1 MLDVLVPFPPS
12 VNTMYPTVGK
22 KRVLSEAGKKYYDGF
37 AECVAKVLGGA
48 QPPKW
53 EGSIKVNIHIY
64 APKDGRKHDLDNLL
78 KALLDGLVKSYVIVD
93 DNNITELHVEKEY
106 SDSKKKKYV
115 FLEVEEIH

>member
-1 MLDVLVPFPPS
+1 MLDLFVPFPPS

-22 KRVLSEAGKKYYDGF
+22 KRVLSEAGEKYYAGF
-37 AECVAKVLGGA
+37 SECVAKVLGGA

-53 EGSIKVNIHIY
+53 AGDIKVNIHIY

-78 KALLDGLVKSYVIVD
+78 KALFDGLVKSDVIVD
-93 DNNITELHVEKEY
+93 DNNITKLHVEKEY